1 MKRPRVWLSG
11 LAVLAALPVAAKVD
25 DPNDLIHGRWYAT
38 EVIIFERA
46 QPADPGPEAL
56 VWEGGRAWP
65 ATTRA
70 FQEPEPWR
78 IASLDPLTRA
88 CLEFPRLELAMK
100 EPQLG
105 EREGFAPRMNEPQ
118 LGEREGFAPRMNEPQ
133 LGEREGFAP
142 RMNEPQP
149 GEREGFAPR
158 MNEPRLGEREGGSA
172 LPEPIAAVLNPPPAI
187 DPRLAPHPLLDLLST
202 AARQQQALRRE
213 SYRWLPQRTHTL
225 GAQARRLRNTPGLDI
240 IWHGRWLQPVPS
252 RAAGEPLMLA
262 AQATP
267 SQGRLSGTLQI
278 TLGRFL
284 HFGAKLWLEQ
294 AIGKPCPKS
303 SEEQPPRAEVASC
316 DNPDPRS
323 RQLEGEAAA
332 IPYMRL
338 DQTRTM
344 RSGELHYID
353 HPRMGVLVRVD
364 PIPASAALEE
374 ALETWRQSIMAL

>member
-46 QPADPGPEAL
+46 QPANPGPEAL

-88 CLEFPRLELAMK
+88 CLEFPRLELAVK
-100 EPQLG
+100 EPQ
-105 EREGFAPRMNEPQ
+105 P
-118 LGEREGFAPRMNEPQ
+118 
-133 LGEREGFAP
+133 GEREGFAP

-202 AARQQQALRRE
+202 AARQQEALRRE

-294 AIGKPCPKS
+294 AIGKPCPKPP
-303 SEEQPPRAEVASC
+303 EGQPPRAEVASC